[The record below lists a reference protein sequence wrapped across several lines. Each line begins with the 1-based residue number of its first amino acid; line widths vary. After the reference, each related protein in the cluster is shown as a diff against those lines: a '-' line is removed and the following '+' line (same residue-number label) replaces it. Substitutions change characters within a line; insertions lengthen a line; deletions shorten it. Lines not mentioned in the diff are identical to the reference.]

1 MLYLCLVTDAV
12 AEEQKAKAEQ
22 LQLDAAALEQQLT
35 QAQSKQQ
42 TANAA
47 LKRSQKQLDN
57 CSK

>member
-1 MLYLCLVTDAV
+1 MTDAV

-35 QAQSKQQ
+35 EAQSKQQ